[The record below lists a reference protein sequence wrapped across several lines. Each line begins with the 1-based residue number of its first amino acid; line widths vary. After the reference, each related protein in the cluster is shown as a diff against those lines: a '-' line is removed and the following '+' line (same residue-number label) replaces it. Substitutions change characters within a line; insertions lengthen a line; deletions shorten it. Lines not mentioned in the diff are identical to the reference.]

1 MAIGDSAR
9 FGYEASL
16 GIAEET
22 TFGTKVDS
30 FAYVEFNSESLK
42 LNREELKL
50 ESINTSRD
58 YIKRMLGQDSVEG
71 SIELFFNPAEDAC
84 VRLMK
89 QAMGGTVSSS
99 TLTAGA
105 IAHTLN
111 AGDMENNQSTSG
123 AADVKSLSIQLSIGD
138 TSTNS
143 IGWDYLGCRINSLS
157 LKGEIGSPV
166 VMTTE
171 IIGKAASTTA
181 STPTVSFSDI
191 KPVNFTGITLQ
202 TGDSITNVSAET
214 FIGFELTINNNLI
227 GDTNAR
233 GLGSRT
239 VNVLPPSRREVM
251 LKLTQRFDTL
261 TSYNRA
267 IQGTMTAI
275 KIILDSEQTITAGGS
290 TYSTAINLPACYF
303 NSNQPEFSDFG
314 ILTHEVEVSAIKENT
329 TSSYSVQI
337 QINNATNNY

>member
-1 MAIGDSAR
+1 MGIGDGAR

-22 TFGTKVDS
+22 TLGTKVDS

-42 LNREELKL
+42 LNREEIKL

-58 YIKRMLGQDSVEG
+58 YIKRMLGNDSVEG
-71 SIELFFNPAEDAC
+71 SLELFFNPAEDAC
-84 VRLMK
+84 IRLVK
-89 QAMGGTVSSS
+89 QALGGTVSSS

-105 IAHTLN
+105 IAHTIN
-111 AGDMENNQSTSG
+111 VGNMENNESTEGS
-123 AADVKSLSIQLSIGD
+123 ADVKSLSIQLSMGD

-143 IGWDYLGCRINSLS
+143 IGWDYLGCRVNSLS

-171 IIGKAASTTA
+171 IIGKAASTTN

-191 KPVNFTGITLQ
+191 KPVNFTGISLL
-202 TGDSITNVSAET
+202 TGDSITNVAAET
-214 FIGFELTINNNLI
+214 FIGFELTVNNNI
-227 GDTNAR
+227 VSDTNSR

-239 VNVLPPSRREVM
+239 VEVLPPLRREVM

-261 TSYNRA
+261 TSFNRA
-267 IQGTMTAI
+267 ISATMTAI
-275 KIILDSEQTITAGGS
+275 QILLDSEQTITAGGS
-290 TYSTAINLPACYF
+290 TYSTVINLPACYF
-303 NSNQPEFSDFG
+303 NSNQPEVGDFG
-314 ILTHEVEVSAIKENT
+314 ILTHEIEVSAIKENT
-329 TSSYSVQI
+329 TSSYSIRMQA
-337 QINNATNNY
+337 NNATNNY